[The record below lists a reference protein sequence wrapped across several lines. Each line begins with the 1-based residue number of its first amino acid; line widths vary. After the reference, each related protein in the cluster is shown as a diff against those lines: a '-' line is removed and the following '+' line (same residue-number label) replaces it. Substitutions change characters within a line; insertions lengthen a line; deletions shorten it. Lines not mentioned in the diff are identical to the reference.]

1 MKIKH
6 LWIPALIFG
15 LIGGA
20 AKIGDTVFNLNG
32 DGFFLSSFACNTI
45 FVASILIILIIGG
58 IMNISDKNK
67 SLTVSVKKDA
77 LCGIFGFIASVA
89 LIGTGVMQLLSIGSA
104 SSLASNFFMCLL
116 NLFGGAVLLY
126 ESCIAFTGH
135 NSMKNLPVLPL
146 ILPIW
151 ASGRFI
157 ALFIEYSKVSI
168 KATEMFDIIS
178 VALLMLF
185 LFYQAMFFAEIS
197 DTTALKKTS
206 LYGTAFAICSLVTTA
221 DIIIKMMNPAV
232 SSTGA
237 DVLVIEP
244 TISRILFIT
253 ADLALCF
260 YAMFLIKDMNQAAV
274 LTEEQDILQENT
286 AQKEKQPIL
295 RTKITLDE
303 NQKETEENI
312 SAEEISELTVEPI
325 VLEKEE
331 EMPEIE
337 NILPEVKETV
347 QQTASEPE
355 TIVEEVKTAE
365 EKELVQEEIPEMISE
380 PEPIAEPVV
389 VPAKN
394 KNVTPA
400 SPKKKITSEEADE
413 LDDIFKLIDEMS
425 EN

>member
-1 MKIKH
+1 MKMKY

-32 DGFFLSSFACNTI
+32 EGFFLSSSACNTI
-45 FVASILIILIIGG
+45 FVVSILIILIIGG

-206 LYGTAFAICSLVTTA
+206 LYGTAFAVCGLVTTV

-244 TISRILFIT
+244 TISRILSIT

-274 LTEEQDILQENT
+274 LTEEAAQDILQENT
-286 AQKEKQPIL
+286 AQEEKQPIL

-303 NQKETEENI
+303 SRKETEETT
-312 SAEEISELTVEPI
+312 SAGEIPELTVEPI

-331 EMPEIE
+331 KMPEIE
-337 NILPEVKETV
+337 NILPEVKEAV
-347 QQTASEPE
+347 QQTAPEPE
-355 TIVEEVKTAE
+355 TIEEEIQE
-365 EKELVQEEIPEMISE
+365 EKELVQEEISEMISE
-380 PEPIAEPVV
+380 PEP
-389 VPAKN
+389 AKN
-394 KNVTPA
+394 ENVTPVA
-400 SPKKKITSEEADE
+400 PKKEITSEEADE